1 MAELGFA
8 GFELS
13 TWYGI
18 SAPAGT
24 PRAIV
29 EKLGSTIAEV
39 LKSPGAR
46 DKISKA
52 GAEVF
57 SKGPDDYAAYVR
69 QDAARVLPLIEAAGL
84 REN

>member
-1 MAELGFA
+1 VLA
-8 GFELS
+8 S
-13 TWYGI
+13 
-18 SAPAGT
+18 PA
-24 PRAIV
+24 
-29 EKLGSTIAEV
+29 
-39 LKSPGAR
+39 AR